1 MFNRQTSTMLRM
13 YCTNLLSCS
22 IELLPYKS
30 ATQQKFNSSTK
41 AWSIIVLFIL
51 CVFNTGKIIAQS
63 IVTIPVE
70 TEKNVLVLQT
80 DIEGRLGIIYFGS
93 KLLNT
98 REYAALPEQYNY
110 NDENAGIGNN
120 AYTSAGTWNLFE
132 PAIQLMHADGNTSLE
147 LKYIGSETK
156 KIDENVSQISILL
169 KDPVYGD
176 EITLYYKTY
185 FKENVVEQWTVIR
198 NTEKK
203 PIRMQKYASA
213 NLYFMAH
220 DYYLMH
226 YNGGWGSEMKPE
238 EDLLSHGIKSID
250 SKLGARANLFEP
262 SAFMVSFDKPAT
274 EDEGNVLLGQLA
286 WSGNFKIDFE
296 VDSYKNLRL
305 IGGINPYAS
314 EYTLAAG
321 QQFITPALIYTFSSN
336 GKGEAS
342 RNLHHWATKYRLLD
356 GSGSRLT
363 LLNNWEAT
371 YFNFDENKL
380 VSLFKGAKKLGVDM
394 FLLDDGWFGNKHPRD
409 ADTAGLGDWQ
419 ENVKKLPHGI
429 GYLVKEA
436 QAAGVQFGIWVE
448 PEMVNPKSELYEKH
462 KDWVIRQ
469 PNRPEKYFRNQLVL
483 DLSNPVVQNFVFG
496 VLDTLFTKNPTL
508 AFVKWDC
515 NAVIYN
521 AHSAYLQK
529 QGLPQSQLYV
539 DYVKG
544 LYKVLER
551 LRAKYPTVPMMLC
564 SGGGGRVDYGALQYF
579 TEYWPSD
586 NTDPVERIFI
596 QWEYSYFYPAIASC
610 NHVTD
615 WSKLPLK
622 FKTDVAMMGKMGY
635 DIVVNNLSE
644 KDLQFSQQAVANYHS
659 ISDLVWHGDLYRLV
673 NPKQN
678 PLASLMFSSADK
690 SRAVI
695 FNYLTNTRFM
705 QTATLQPVKLKGL
718 NATKNY
724 MVKEINLYPAT
735 VSPINSTMVY
745 SGNFLMTIGINP
757 DVNGQRTS
765 VLLEVNEVK

>member
-1 MFNRQTSTMLRM
+1 MATRKKITDQLLHCVYLFNS
-13 YCTNLLSCS
+13 S

-30 ATQQKFNSSTK
+30 ATQQRFHSSTR
-41 AWSIIVLFIL
+41 AWSIISLLIL
-51 CVFNTGKIIAQS
+51 TTFNAGKIVAQN

-70 TEKNVLVLQT
+70 TEKNALILQT
-80 DIEGRLGIIYFGS
+80 DKDGRLGIIYFGT
-93 KLLNT
+93 KLLNSK
-98 REYAALPEQYNY
+98 EYATLPQQYNFIQDNSGRY
-110 NDENAGIGNN
+110 NG
-120 AYTSAGTWNLFE
+120 AYTPAGTFNLVE
-132 PAIQLMHADGNTSLE
+132 PAVQVTHADGNTSLE
-147 LKYIGSETK
+147 LKYISSETK
-156 KIDENVSQISILL
+156 KIDENVSLISILL
-169 KDPVYGD
+169 KDPLYAD
-176 EITLYYKTY
+176 EITLYYKT
-185 FKENVVEQWTVIR
+185 FCKENVVEQWSVIK
-198 NTEKK
+198 NAEKK

-213 NLYFMAH
+213 NLYFTAH

-226 YNGGWGSEMKPE
+226 YNGGWGTEMKPE

-250 SKLGARANLFEP
+250 SKLGTRANLFEP
-262 SAFMVSFDKPAT
+262 PTFMVSFDKPAT

-305 IGGINPYAS
+305 IAGINPYAS
-314 EYTLAAG
+314 EYTLVAG
-321 QQFITPALIYTFSSN
+321 QEFTTPSFIYTFSTN

-356 GSGSRLT
+356 GGGSRLT

-371 YFNFDENKL
+371 YFGFDENKL
-380 VSLFKGAKKLGVDM
+380 VSLFKGAKTLGVDM

-436 QAAGVQFGIWVE
+436 QAAGVKFGIWVE
-448 PEMVNPKSELYEKH
+448 PEMVNPNSELYEKH

-469 PNRPEKYFRNQLVL
+469 PNRPEKYYRNQLVL
-483 DLSNPVVQNFVFG
+483 DLSNPAVQNFVFG
-496 VLDTLFTKNPTL
+496 VLDTLFTKNPSL

-521 AHSAYLQK
+521 AYSAYLQK

-586 NTDPVERIFI
+586 NTDPVERILI

-610 NHVTD
+610 NHITD

-622 FKTDVAMMGKMGY
+622 FRTDVAMMGKMGY

-644 KDLQFSQQAVANYHS
+644 KDLQFSQQAVATYHS
-659 ISDLVWHGDLYRLV
+659 ISDLVWHGDLFRLV
-673 NPKQN
+673 DPKDN
-678 PLASLMFSSADK
+678 PLAALMFSSADK

-695 FNYLTNTRFM
+695 FNYLTDTRFM
-705 QTATLQPVKLKGL
+705 QTATPQPVKLKGL
-718 NATKNY
+718 DASKNY
-724 MVKEINLYPAT
+724 TVREINLYPGT
-735 VSPINSTMVY
+735 FSPVNSTMAY

-757 DVNGQRTS
+757 DVNGRRTS
-765 VLLEVNEVK
+765 VLLEVNEAK

>member
-1 MFNRQTSTMLRM
+1 MPKEKIRTGNFKYAISAFNSLIEVLR
-13 YCTNLLSCS
+13 
-22 IELLPYKS
+22 YKS
-30 ATQQKFNSSTK
+30 ATQQKFNKSIWP
-41 AWSIIVLFIL
+41 WSIVILLALFAIGGGK
-51 CVFNTGKIIAQS
+51 VFAQS

-70 TEKNVLVLQT
+70 TGKNALILQT
-80 DIEGRLGIIYFGS
+80 DKEGRLGIVYFGT
-93 KLLNT
+93 KLLNSK
-98 REYAALPEQYNY
+98 EYATLSQQYNFVQDNSGRY
-110 NDENAGIGNN
+110 NG
-120 AYTSAGTWNLFE
+120 AYTPAGTFNLVE
-132 PAIQLMHADGNTSLE
+132 PAVQVTHADGNTSLE
-147 LKYIGSETK
+147 LKYISYETK
-156 KIDENVSQISILL
+156 KIDENVSLISILL
-169 KDPVYGD
+169 KDPLYAD

-185 FKENVVEQWTVIR
+185 FNENVVEQWSVIK
-198 NTEKK
+198 NAEKK

-213 NLYFMAH
+213 NLYFTAH

-226 YNGGWGSEMKPE
+226 YNGGWGAEMKPE

-250 SKLGARANLFEP
+250 SKLGTRANLYQP
-262 SAFMVSFDKPAT
+262 PTFMVSFDKPAT

-296 VDSYKNLRL
+296 VDSYKSLRL
-305 IGGINPYAS
+305 IAGINPYAS
-314 EYTLAAG
+314 EYMLASG
-321 QQFITPALIYTFSSN
+321 QEFTTPAFVYTFSAN

-356 GSGSRLT
+356 GGGSRLT

-371 YFNFDENKL
+371 YFGFDENKL
-380 VSLFKGAKKLGVDM
+380 VSLFKGAKTLGVDM

-436 QAAGVQFGIWVE
+436 QAAGVKFGIWVE

-469 PNRPEKYFRNQLVL
+469 PDRPEKYYRNQLVL
-483 DLSNPVVQNFVFG
+483 DLSNPAVQNFVFG

-521 AHSAYLQK
+521 AYSAYLQK

-551 LRAKYPTVPMMLC
+551 LRSKYPTVPMMLC

-586 NTDPVERIFI
+586 NTDPVERILI

-622 FKTDVAMMGKMGY
+622 FRTDVAMMGKMGY

-644 KDLQFSQQAVANYHS
+644 KDLQFSQQAVSTYRS
-659 ISDLVWHGDLYRLV
+659 ISDLVWHGDLYRLAD
-673 NPKQN
+673 PKEN

-690 SRAVI
+690 NRAVI

-705 QTATLQPVKLKGL
+705 QTATQQPVKLKGL
-718 NATKNY
+718 DALKSYT
-724 MVKEINLYPAT
+724 VKEINLYPGTGST
-735 VSPINSTMVY
+735 VNASMVY

-757 DVNGQRTS
+757 DVNGRRAS
-765 VLLEVNEVK
+765 VLLEVNAVK